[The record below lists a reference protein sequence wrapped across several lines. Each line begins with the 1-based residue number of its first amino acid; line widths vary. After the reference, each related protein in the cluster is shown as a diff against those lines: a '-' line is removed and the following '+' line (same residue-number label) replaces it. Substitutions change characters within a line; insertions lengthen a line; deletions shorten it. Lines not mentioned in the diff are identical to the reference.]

1 MAVDDVHD
9 KWRWK
14 AALGKFDS
22 VTPGKKIWFVHPKP
36 CFQSVVVLRLTR
48 PQLVNFKYR
57 GAANDRIS
65 VDFPAGR
72 KRILRDIPVTAAG
85 FEAKPSELN
94 EWFGEKCA
102 EAEQLF
108 VLGLARAEC
117 WGPDGYNRWEEVP
130 DRLKRQVDV
139 DSLGKYCQ
147 VLLIGVLACPKEKAF
162 AKLPLEACKREGIGR
177 VDQNYETHSAYRPGF
192 AEEANMV
199 PEGCVQTTCTDCIGS
214 TCEALPSQQC
224 TMPCTACP
232 STVHRSQVLKGANP
246 THYTHLPLT
255 VCNQVDSNFNS
266 SEQQR

>member
-72 KRILRDIPVTAAG
+72 HRILRDIPVTAAG

-117 WGPDGYNRWEEVP
+117 WGPDGYNRWEDVP

-147 VLLIGVLACPKEKAF
+147 VLLIGVLPCPKERHDCK
-162 AKLPLEACKREGIGR
+162 PLRASRPLAPRASRLRRRGKHGPRGLR
-177 VDQNYETHSAYRPGF
+177 ANYLY
-192 AEEANMV
+192 
-199 PEGCVQTTCTDCIGS
+199 
-214 TCEALPSQQC
+214 
-224 TMPCTACP
+224 
-232 STVHRSQVLKGANP
+232 
-246 THYTHLPLT
+246 
-255 VCNQVDSNFNS
+255 
-266 SEQQR
+266 

>member
-48 PQLVNFKYR
+48 PHLVNFKYR

-94 EWFGEKCA
+94 TWFGEKCA

-147 VLLIGVLACPKEKAF
+147 VLLIGVLPCPKERAF
-162 AKLPLEACKREGIGR
+162 AKLPWEACKREGTGR
-177 VDQNYETHSAYRPGF
+177 VDQNYETHSAHDHYLPQSSVYRPLAPRASRLRRRGKHGPRGLR
-192 AEEANMV
+192 ANY
-199 PEGCVQTTCTDCIGS
+199 
-214 TCEALPSQQC
+214 L
-224 TMPCTACP
+224 
-232 STVHRSQVLKGANP
+232 
-246 THYTHLPLT
+246 Y
-255 VCNQVDSNFNS
+255 
-266 SEQQR
+266 